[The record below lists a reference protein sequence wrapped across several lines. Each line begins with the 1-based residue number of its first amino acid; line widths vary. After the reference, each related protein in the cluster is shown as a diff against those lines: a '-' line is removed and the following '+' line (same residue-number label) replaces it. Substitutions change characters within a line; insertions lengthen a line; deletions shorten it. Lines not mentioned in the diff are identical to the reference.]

1 MERNRLDSDDA
12 VGGNLNGTEDADLII
27 AAGELVSAGGGN
39 DVVRVNEGG
48 NTVIGL
54 GAGRDVLRLNEEG
67 AQARVLDFEPG
78 VDRINLRSLGVEDF
92 DDLDIDTL
100 ASVNDPAEG
109 TIIRAGGA
117 EIRLLDVDPDE
128 LSAENFRFAAN
139 DDDDVEE
146 AEAADDDDDDV
157 EEAEAADEDDDEVE
171 ETEAADDDDD
181 NLNVIDGSDFDPGQF
196 FNAQELEGTGGDD
209 LIIVADDAENRVNA
223 GGGNDTIQGFGGGV
237 DIVDSGA
244 GNDTLVANN
253 NSSIVLTDFNAN
265 RDTFDFSGIDG
276 VNNLGDIEITADADS
291 DEDFLGLT
299 EVKAGDSTRF
309 FVSEETGE
317 ALDEDNFDFADDAV
331 A

>member
-209 LIIVADDAENRVNA
+209 LIR
-223 GGGNDTIQGFGGGV
+223 
-237 DIVDSGA
+237 
-244 GNDTLVANN
+244 
-253 NSSIVLTDFNAN
+253 
-265 RDTFDFSGIDG
+265 
-276 VNNLGDIEITADADS
+276 
-291 DEDFLGLT
+291 
-299 EVKAGDSTRF
+299 
-309 FVSEETGE
+309 
-317 ALDEDNFDFADDAV
+317 
-331 A
+331 

>member
-146 AEAADDDDDDV
+146 AEAADDDDDERPLTKTMMRLKKQKLLTTMMTTSTSLMARISIQDSSS
-157 EEAEAADEDDDEVE
+157 
-171 ETEAADDDDD
+171 TLR
-181 NLNVIDGSDFDPGQF
+181 NWR
-196 FNAQELEGTGGDD
+196 EL
-209 LIIVADDAENRVNA
+209 
-223 GGGNDTIQGFGGGV
+223 
-237 DIVDSGA
+237 
-244 GNDTLVANN
+244 
-253 NSSIVLTDFNAN
+253 
-265 RDTFDFSGIDG
+265 
-276 VNNLGDIEITADADS
+276 
-291 DEDFLGLT
+291 
-299 EVKAGDSTRF
+299 
-309 FVSEETGE
+309 
-317 ALDEDNFDFADDAV
+317 AV
-331 A
+331 MI